1 MSSSN
6 LHCGIIQFSVIEVIN
21 VIFSVKVSFSPE
33 MIGNGLLNTN
43 TIQGNENFKVYFNF
57 NFIALDQEHLHL

>member
-33 MIGNGLLNTN
+33 MIDDGLLNKN
-43 TIQGNENFKVYFNF
+43 TIQGNENF
-57 NFIALDQEHLHL
+57 